1 MSAMCPDLS
10 RIGERTHGRR
20 GAAAPKQRGVTI
32 VTAIFLVTVL
42 AMLGAFLV
50 SVAGFQQK
58 SSQLDIQGSR
68 AYQAARAG
76 IEWGAYQVLQ
86 GGSVPPAACF
96 GNTNL
101 TFAGTSLNGFTTTV
115 SCTRTTHT
123 ELLTT
128 VTLDQIT
135 AVACNAPPCPNAA
148 PGIADYIERQISTT
162 VGQ

>member
-1 MSAMCPDLS
+1 MCREPKLDAG
-10 RIGERTHGRR
+10 RIFRVRAVAITR
-20 GAAAPKQRGVTI
+20 QRGVTI

-42 AMLGAFLV
+42 AMLGAFVV

-58 SSQLDIQGSR
+58 SSQLDIQGAR

-86 GGSVPPAACF
+86 GANVPPAGCF
-96 GNTNL
+96 GATNL
-101 TFAGTSLNGFTTTV
+101 TFAGTSLSGFTTTV
-115 SCTRTTHT
+115 SCARTTHT

-128 VTLDQIT
+128 VTMDQIM

-148 PGIADYIERQISTT
+148 PAIADYIERQISTT